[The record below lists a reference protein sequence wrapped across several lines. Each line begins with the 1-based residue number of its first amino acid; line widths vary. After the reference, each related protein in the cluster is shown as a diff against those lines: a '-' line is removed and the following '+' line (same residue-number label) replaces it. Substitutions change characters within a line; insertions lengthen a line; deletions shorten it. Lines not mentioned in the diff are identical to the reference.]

1 MCISIIQW
9 TQRNTHGG
17 RIISSNPHLPL
28 AQFRKRLTSN
38 VTKSHRRPGIRATI
52 IRIGAHAPF
61 FSVRKLHGRNS
72 RGARVDEEER
82 RNTLGSILCHLAV
95 GSSFR
100 SCWTSRAGDT
110 SGASI
115 ARGKRNKARGRT
127 KSKTTD
133 SWMSR
138 RWMRRGA
145 GGGSRLYP
153 PVEGWDGGEE
163 KQIQQV
169 EATAAD
175 ESGRE
180 WPDFYLLI
188 SFVREFLCAYVC
200 VRVCLHGHVC
210 VCVCVCIRVMYAL
223 IFSHLG
229 VRNII

>member
-9 TQRNTHGG
+9 TRRNTHGG

-61 FSVRKLHGRNS
+61 FSARKLHGRDS

-145 GGGSRLYP
+145 GVGPRGGMGWGRGKADSTSRGDSCWWERP
-153 PVEGWDGGEE
+153 RV
-163 KQIQQV
+163 
-169 EATAAD
+169 A
-175 ESGRE
+175 R
-180 WPDFYLLI
+180 LL
-188 SFVREFLCAYVC
+188 SPHFACTWVSVHTCVPAFVYV
-200 VRVCLHGHVC
+200 G
-210 VCVCVCIRVMYAL
+210 MYACVVYAL
-223 IFSHLG
+223 TSSHLG

>member
-9 TQRNTHGG
+9 TRRNTHGG

-61 FSVRKLHGRNS
+61 FSARKLHGGDS

-145 GGGSRLYP
+145 GVGSRLYP
-153 PVEGWDGGEE
+153 VEGWDEGEE

-188 SFVREFLCAYVC
+188 SRVREFCAYVC
-200 VRVCLHGHVC
+200 ARVCLRRYVC
-210 VCVCVCIRVMYAL
+210 VCCVR
-223 IFSHLG
+223 SHILPPW
-229 VRNII
+229 RS

>member
-9 TQRNTHGG
+9 TRRNTHGG

-61 FSVRKLHGRNS
+61 FSARKLHGRDS

-145 GGGSRLYP
+145 GVGSRLYP
-153 PVEGWDGGEE
+153 VEGWDEGEE

-188 SFVREFLCAYVC
+188 SRVREFLCI
-200 VRVCLHGHVC
+200 RVCPRLFTY
-210 VCVCVCIRVMYAL
+210 MYACVVYAL
-223 IFSHLG
+223 TSSHLG